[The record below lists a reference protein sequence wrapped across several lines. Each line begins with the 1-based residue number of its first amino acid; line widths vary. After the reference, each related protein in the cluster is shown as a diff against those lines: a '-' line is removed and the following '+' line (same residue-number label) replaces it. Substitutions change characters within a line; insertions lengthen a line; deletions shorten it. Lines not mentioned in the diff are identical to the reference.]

1 TACPVSPAATATMF
15 APLHH
20 RRDDIF
26 GIIKRSEAS
35 KPGDGILVTAI
46 GGLGGSG
53 FSSHL
58 HIFQSRSSAGAA
70 IFIDNFPKAFAHEI
84 DLFSRK
90 LTTYICSHTRRL
102 QHRDLS
108 VFVERRR
115 AVL

>member
-1 TACPVSPAATATMF
+1 MRGREPGNLHIKLSFIQRQRAFHNARRDWPGNTATMF
-15 APLHH
+15 ATLHH

-26 GIIKRSEAS
+26 GIIKRSETS
-35 KPGDGILVTAI
+35 EPGDGILVAAI

-53 FSSHL
+53 LSSHL

-90 LTTYICSHTRRL
+90 LTT
-102 QHRDLS
+102 
-108 VFVERRR
+108 
-115 AVL
+115 

>member
-1 TACPVSPAATATMF
+1 MF
-15 APLHH
+15 ATLHH

-35 KPGDGILVTAI
+35 EPGDGILVTAI

-90 LTTYICSHTRRL
+90 LTT
-102 QHRDLS
+102 
-108 VFVERRR
+108 
-115 AVL
+115 